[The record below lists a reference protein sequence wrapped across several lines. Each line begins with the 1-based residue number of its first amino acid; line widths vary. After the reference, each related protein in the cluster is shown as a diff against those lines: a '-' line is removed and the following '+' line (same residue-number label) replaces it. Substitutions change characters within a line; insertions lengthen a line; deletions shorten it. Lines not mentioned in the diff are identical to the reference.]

1 MDVSNGSTGVFL
13 PKPTHKRHI
22 PLAPTLSTVQNG
34 EVAVAVLNLEGGREK
49 LSARAELGTWI
60 PTDETMK
67 ILSLNGELDR
77 ERVAQ
82 WVVQLRDLDTKP
94 LSDKADLDIGDMA
107 PSDRALVIALLRQYA
122 FIVEK
127 KDGCPP
133 LSTTDIEH
141 H

>member
-1 MDVSNGSTGVFL
+1 M
-13 PKPTHKRHI
+13 
-22 PLAPTLSTVQNG
+22 
-34 EVAVAVLNLEGGREK
+34 AVLNLEGGREK